1 MSIENEILEEKK
13 MTLKNIPESHTSP
26 EISRTFKLYNYC
38 VNHTDYSI
46 DWTGFFVLADHFD
59 VEEIEDEIEYVDH
72 LRRLNAT
79 RLQHR
84 EDLEKQIAS
93 YSDSQ
98 NEIFMNSMRM
108 IKEKKLKER
117 EEARKLKELEK

>member
-1 MSIENEILEEKK
+1 M
-13 MTLKNIPESHTSP
+13 
-26 EISRTFKLYNYC
+26 YNYC

-84 EDLEKQIAS
+84 EDLEKQIIS